1 MRLPVGLRGTG
12 TIEKVTDSG
21 IFVQL
26 DSHHYGVVPPSDF
39 AGSWAMM
46 RHRYCAGEEVR
57 VVIYH
62 HCGRRIVLSLTHVG
76 DPDLV
81 DPTNQFSQVPDGKL
95 ASELTKLS
103 HDADDQ
109 IKKFKA
115 QL

>member
-1 MRLPVGLRGTG
+1 MRLPVGLRVTG

-21 IFVQL
+21 IFVRL

-39 AGSWAMM
+39 DGSWAMM
-46 RHRYCAGEEVR
+46 RHRYRAGDTVR

-62 HCGRRIVLSLTHVG
+62 HHGRRIVLSLTHVG

-81 DPTNQFSQVPDGKL
+81 DPTNEFSQVPDDKL
-95 ASELTKLS
+95 ADELTKLS
-103 HDADDQ
+103 QDAGEK